1 VVNNKKNNRME
12 LNEFIKKFADA
23 LDDVDV
29 DVKSISEKT
38 VFKNLSNWS
47 SLCAL
52 STIAMIDEEYGV
64 AVKGSDIRSA
74 NTVQDLYDIVHRLT
88 QMGT

>member
-1 VVNNKKNNRME
+1 ME
-12 LNEFIKKFADA
+12 LGEFIKKFADA

-29 DVKSISEKT
+29 ESISEKT
-38 VFKNLSNWS
+38 EFKNIANWS
-47 SLCAL
+47 SLFAL

-74 NTVQDLYDIVHRLT
+74 TTINDLYELVKSRL
-88 QMGT
+88 

>member
-1 VVNNKKNNRME
+1 ME

-38 VFKNLSNWS
+38 EFKNLNNWS

-52 STIAMIDEEYGV
+52 SIIAMIDEEYGV
-64 AVKGSDIRSA
+64 AVKGNDIRNA
-74 NTVQDLYDIVHRLT
+74 ETIENLFKTVLERKQ
-88 QMGT
+88 